1 MILCFDIDNVICK
14 TNKTQYKKSTPNL
27 KTIRLINEAYT
38 LGARIILFTGRFY
51 GRCGGNLKKIK
62 KTDKGMTKKQLK
74 KWGVK
79 YHNLLFG
86 KPVFDVYI
94 DDKNF
99 EFKKN
104 WHKKFK
110 KKILNNI

>member
-51 GRCGGNLKKIK
+51 GRCDGNLKKIK
-62 KTDKGMTKKQLK
+62 KVDRGMTKKQLK

-79 YHNLLFG
+79 YHNIITLFQQVVAPEQ
-86 KPVFDVYI
+86 KD
-94 DDKNF
+94 DDKNIITHNVYNYIM
-99 EFKKN
+99 EK
-104 WHKKFK
+104 
-110 KKILNNI
+110 L